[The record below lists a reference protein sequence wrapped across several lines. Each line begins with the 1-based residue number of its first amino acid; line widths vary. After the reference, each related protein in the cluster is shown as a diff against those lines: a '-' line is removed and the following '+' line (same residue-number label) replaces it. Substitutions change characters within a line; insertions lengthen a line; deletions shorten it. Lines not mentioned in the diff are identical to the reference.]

1 MPKALKFSQ
10 SEVAQPRGIGGME
23 VAVMLPPDMMTYPG
37 KAEIRVIY
45 GEDMVL
51 GCMVAFLAEY
61 EKMSRDGPSKDS
73 FWLMPDEGLRSNA
86 TVRAIILV

>member
-1 MPKALKFSQ
+1 
-10 SEVAQPRGIGGME
+10 ME

-37 KAEIRVIY
+37 KAEIPSDL

-61 EKMSRDGPSKDS
+61 EKMSAT
-73 FWLMPDEGLRSNA
+73 GLPRTA
-86 TVRAIILV
+86 FG

>member
-1 MPKALKFSQ
+1 MPKALKFAQ
-10 SEVAQPRGIGGME
+10 SEVSQPRGISGME
-23 VAVMLPPDMMTYPG
+23 VAVMVPTDMMTYPG

-51 GCMVAFLAEY
+51 GCMVAFLSEY

-73 FWLMPDEGLRSNA
+73 LLANA
-86 TVRAIILV
+86 R